1 MANIYERRS
10 DCDHEG
16 DAMRT
21 FWTIGGLVLAG
32 LCGCED
38 QVKKSP
44 NAIFHKTTQDV
55 GKFDANAKQDVSDSK
70 VRVTNDPIL
79 YPLQAYGPAME
90 QVAKLGVDQRIAT
103 FYAIEGR
110 YPKDHDE
117 FMEKIIRDPDNPVK
131 LPVLPYG
138 DKYQYDVAN
147 HTLVVVKGQ
156 RDKDQD
162 KDKEAGAAEPV
173 GTKK

>member
-1 MANIYERRS
+1 MKVFGIT
-10 DCDHEG
+10 C
-16 DAMRT
+16 
-21 FWTIGGLVLAG
+21 GLALAL

-44 NAIFHKTTQDV
+44 KAIFHKTTQDV

-70 VRVTNDPIL
+70 VKVTNDPIT
-79 YPLQAYGPAME
+79 YPLQAYGPMME
-90 QVAKLGVDQRIAT
+90 QVAKLGVDQKIAT

-117 FMEKIIRDPDNPVK
+117 FMEKIIHDPDNPIK

-147 HTLVVVKGQ
+147 HTLVVVKGP
-156 RDKDQD
+156 RDKDS
-162 KDKEAGAAEPV
+162 KSAEPA
-173 GTKK
+173 GTKP